1 MATGY
6 SRVTVLSGARRVDL
20 ALPNALPIS
29 DVMPQL
35 LRFCEPEER
44 PSQPAAWTLGR
55 IGGGNISL
63 TQSLAECGVL
73 DGDVLELRS
82 SEAPRRP
89 AYVEDVR
96 DAVEDVADRGGGQWR
111 TSTTLSFLLAVAALA
126 AVSLPLLPYTRRV
139 GDLGVVLSAVLLAAG
154 AVAAAWWAGPRVHPY
169 VPAAL
174 VGVGCFWAGLGG
186 WLVAAWLGWS
196 GPAVVVTALLVA
208 LATAIA
214 ARLLTESAIPHLA
227 GLSFVAATAIV
238 TAVAHAFWLP
248 LSYGRVA
255 GALTVLVI
263 GVLPRASMAAGGL
276 ATADYRV
283 RRSALLTQHELADRV
298 RQSSMLLFGALVGA
312 AVVGGLAGI
321 QLAYAETVSDRLLG
335 GAVGVA
341 LLLRSR
347 VFSRILHITPPR
359 LAGVAVLAAHAVRLG
374 SLPAVRPWLVAGVV
388 VLAAS
393 LVALAVAPF
402 SDITR
407 ARIKRTLNWTENV
420 VVVVMIALLASSVG
434 LYDMVA
440 DLMRS

>member
-55 IGGGNISL
+55 VGGGNISL
-63 TQSLAECGVL
+63 THSLAECGVL

-96 DAVEDVADRGGGQWR
+96 DAVEDVADRSGGQWR

-126 AVSLPLLPYTRRV
+126 AVLLPLLPYTRRV
-139 GDLGVVLSAVLLAAG
+139 GDPGVVLSAVLLAAG
-154 AVAAAWWAGPRVHPY
+154 CVAAAWWAGPRVYPY
-169 VPAAL
+169 VPAVL
-174 VGVGCFWAGLGG
+174 VGVGCFWAGLAG

-196 GPAVVVTALLVA
+196 RPAVVVTALLVA

-214 ARLLTESAIPHLA
+214 ARLLTESAISHLA
-227 GLSFVAATAIV
+227 GLSFVAAAAIL

-255 GALTVLVI
+255 GVLTVLVI

-283 RRSALLTQHELADRV
+283 RRTALLTRQELADRV

-312 AVVGGLAGI
+312 AVVGGLAGV
-321 QLAYAETVSDRLLG
+321 QLGYAEAVSDRLLG

-388 VLAAS
+388 VLAAG